1 MAKPN
6 CLRTNWLPAAGH
18 RLKLERRMWQVIV
31 TARSSV
37 ARSRVMMVCIQMRR
51 EQLRRL
57 QHKSVTAADERCRV
71 RGQQSYSYN
80 HNPGWP
86 VPPPPE
92 QHNNGHNWPVGRAA
106 GNLQSTKPLLTSL
119 LSRPRLCQGLQRY
132 RGARSSHNR
141 EIDGRTNLLSTPAT
155 LTLGL
160 FIFIMFNNYFKLFLF
175 SRNDN
180 NCILDIEITITI
192 SIASDA

>member
-1 MAKPN
+1 M
-6 CLRTNWLPAAGH
+6 RDVVFG
-18 RLKLERRMWQVIV
+18 V
-31 TARSSV
+31 
-37 ARSRVMMVCIQMRR
+37 SRASAITTTQ
-51 EQLRRL
+51 
-57 QHKSVTAADERCRV
+57 ADP
-71 RGQQSYSYN
+71 SL
-80 HNPGWP
+80 
-86 VPPPPE
+86 PPPE

-192 SIASDA
+192 SIASDASVDIIIWKALEFDDFSLGKRSQSC